1 MARLRA
7 PLETLDSR
15 LMAEPAQ
22 KPWPEEAPLA
32 DTYAVEREYRRRR
45 AKRRALEQRARER
58 RRANIRFW
66 VFVAVVAGLS
76 VYLGLLFWHEI
87 QRLFGL

>member
-7 PLETLDSR
+7 PLDPVDSR
-15 LMAEPAQ
+15 VVAEPAQ
-22 KPWPEEAPLA
+22 KPLPEEAALV
-32 DTYAVEREYRRRR
+32 DEYAVEREYRRRR
-45 AKRRALEQRARER
+45 AKRRALEQKARER

-66 VFVAVVAGLS
+66 VFLVVVAALS

>member
-1 MARLRA
+1 V
-7 PLETLDSR
+7 
-15 LMAEPAQ
+15 AEPAR
-22 KPWPEEAPLA
+22 KPWGEEAPLVDA
-32 DTYAVEREYRRRR
+32 YAVEREYRRRR
-45 AKRRALEQRARER
+45 AKRRVLEQRARER

-66 VFVAVVAGLS
+66 VFVVVVAGLS